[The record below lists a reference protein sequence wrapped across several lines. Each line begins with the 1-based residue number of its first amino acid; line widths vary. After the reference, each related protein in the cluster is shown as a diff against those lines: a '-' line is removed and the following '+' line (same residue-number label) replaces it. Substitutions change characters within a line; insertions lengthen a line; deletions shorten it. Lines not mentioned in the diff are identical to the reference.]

1 MTLLNA
7 QGKRKG
13 LRENPTGAWSP
24 RSARNHGRCAVA
36 RMGTVLKGISRLGNW
51 SQFWH
56 SSIHIQAIA
65 VLTGELLQE
74 AVLDGPGVDWAFS
87 ELQEQ

>member
-1 MTLLNA
+1 MLNA

-24 RSARNHGRCAVA
+24 RRVGNHGRCAA
-36 RMGTVLKGISRLGNW
+36 GRMGRVLKGASRLGNW

-56 SSIHIQAIA
+56 SSIHNQAVA
-65 VLTGELLQE
+65 VMTGELLQE
-74 AVLDGPGVDWAFS
+74 AVLDGPGVNWAFS
-87 ELQEQ
+87 EI

>member
-1 MTLLNA
+1 
-7 QGKRKG
+7 
-13 LRENPTGAWSP
+13 
-24 RSARNHGRCAVA
+24 
-36 RMGTVLKGISRLGNW
+36 MGTVLKGISRLGNW

-74 AVLDGPGVDWAFS
+74 AVLDGPGVNWAFS